1 MVLSLC
7 SGWKQDV
14 CAQQRSEQLVQFD
27 AGRGYGQK
35 GSIEILFDTMRD
47 RPVANAE
54 FTLYQVAA
62 MVDRGGYTVLE
73 LTGGFEGCGVQL
85 KNLTAQQSK
94 DASAALLEYQRAN
107 HISGD
112 TKRTDAN
119 GKISWTGLQTGL
131 YLLVP
136 GQMQKYRTDPSLVSI
151 PTNLNAQLLYDM
163 SGESEGRKNSGSGV
177 SAGRIRGTLYAGGE
191 KPPKKTE
198 TIVTPGITPEQKTP
212 EKLPQT
218 GQLRW
223 PILALSTVGAGLL
236 FLGWWIGRKKR
247 LFQGSDGAWD
257 PSGSRSS
264 GDFRV

>member
-1 MVLSLC
+1 MRL
-7 SGWKQDV
+7 
-14 CAQQRSEQLVQFD
+14 QR
-27 AGRGYGQK
+27 A
-35 GSIEILFDTMRD
+35 
-47 RPVANAE
+47 AE
-54 FTLYQVAA
+54 
-62 MVDRGGYTVLE
+62 
-73 LTGGFEGCGVQL
+73 
-85 KNLTAQQSK
+85 NLTAQQSK

-163 SGESEGRKNSGSGV
+163 SVNPKAERIPDPVYPPEESEEPSTPEVK
-177 SAGRIRGTLYAGGE
+177 

-236 FLGWWIGRKKR
+236 FLGWWIGRKKTVPR
-247 LFQGSDGAWD
+247 L
-257 PSGSRSS
+257 
-264 GDFRV
+264 

>member
-1 MVLSLC
+1 M
-7 SGWKQDV
+7 
-14 CAQQRSEQLVQFD
+14 
-27 AGRGYGQK
+27 
-35 GSIEILFDTMRD
+35 
-47 RPVANAE
+47 
-54 FTLYQVAA
+54 
-62 MVDRGGYTVLE
+62 LE
-73 LTGGFEGCGVQL
+73 LTGGFEGCSVQL

-163 SGESEGRKNSGSGV
+163 SVNPKAERIPDPVYPPEESEEPSTPEVK
-177 SAGRIRGTLYAGGE
+177 

-198 TIVTPGITPEQKTP
+198 TIVTPGITSEQKTP

-223 PILALSTVGAGLL
+223 PILAD
-236 FLGWWIGRKKR
+236 RK
-247 LFQGSDGAWD
+247 S
-257 PSGSRSS
+257 
-264 GDFRV
+264 VV